1 MPDGHSDV
9 IVHIKELRCGVT
21 YKSERRLYNALN
33 SPALS

>member
-1 MPDGHSDV
+1 MTDGHLDV
-9 IVHIKELRCGVT
+9 IVHIKELRCRAT